1 MGTTKT
7 TTIGKPKTT
16 NYLKRKG
23 IGLTTKKNPSEYRQG
38 SLHNPYPSESEK
50 QRGVSEMTNKELRGR
65 KEIRDENGI
74 FSMDEESFE
83 TCELEGMD
91 HRCPLGHKNTY
102 DKKDYRLG

>member
-1 MGTTKT
+1 
-7 TTIGKPKTT
+7 
-16 NYLKRKG
+16 
-23 IGLTTKKNPSEYRQG
+23 
-38 SLHNPYPSESEK
+38 
-50 QRGVSEMTNKELRGR
+50 MTNKELRGR